1 MSLSL
6 WCRVGKGSP
15 FSSIRKV
22 ATAFVDASLSSAI
35 PLLVDDGELKGKA
48 KPESRPKL
56 LPLTRIDVTLLVQ
69 KKSDLHS
76 PARQAFDSCHVV

>member
-6 WCRVGKGSP
+6 WYGGKGSP

-48 KPESRPKL
+48 RERKKRKL
-56 LPLTRIDVTLLVQ
+56 SGENISIRMVSIYERHQMTV
-69 KKSDLHS
+69 
-76 PARQAFDSCHVV
+76 

>member
-6 WCRVGKGSP
+6 WYGGKGSP

-48 KPESRPKL
+48 REKKRKL
-56 LPLTRIDVTLLVQ
+56 SGENVSTRMRSIWDMTN
-69 KKSDLHS
+69 
-76 PARQAFDSCHVV
+76 

>member
-6 WCRVGKGSP
+6 WCSGKGSP

-48 KPESRPKL
+48 REKEK
-56 LPLTRIDVTLLVQ
+56 TKIEW
-69 KKSDLHS
+69 
-76 PARQAFDSCHVV
+76 

>member
-6 WCRVGKGSP
+6 WYGGKGSP

-48 KPESRPKL
+48 RVRE
-56 LPLTRIDVTLLVQ
+56 
-69 KKSDLHS
+69 KKKIEW
-76 PARQAFDSCHVV
+76 

>member
-6 WCRVGKGSP
+6 GYGGKGSP

-48 KPESRPKL
+48 RERKKQKL
-56 LPLTRIDVTLLVQ
+56 SGGEMTVL
-69 KKSDLHS
+69 
-76 PARQAFDSCHVV
+76 

>member
-6 WCRVGKGSP
+6 WYGGKGSP

-48 KPESRPKL
+48 RERKKKRKL
-56 LPLTRIDVTLLVQ
+56 SGENISIRMRSIYKRHLMTV
-69 KKSDLHS
+69 
-76 PARQAFDSCHVV
+76 